1 MVFSFIIDHTV
12 INTAFPHKI
21 VVFQEQKLI
30 FIKKKKKNLQ
40 IEMLLRGFPGCP
52 VVKNMPMYAGDIGSI
67 PDLGRS
73 HMIWSN

>member
-30 FIKKKKKNLQ
+30 FIKKIK
-40 IEMLLRGFPGCP
+40 P
-52 VVKNMPMYAGDIGSI
+52 
-67 PDLGRS
+67 PDRNAS
-73 HMIWSN
+73 